1 MALLAADA
9 ELPPLPVCTALDT
22 FRKEPSRVSELVISA
37 IALEDAQLPK
47 LIEHMHHSECSIE
60 LLDLGFNRLTD
71 AGARMLCDALCASL
85 QCATELALIVLGGNA
100 ITPAAAEEIGA
111 RLKGARPDLELD
123 FSPRLRGAEALCSV
137 GLVVEGSPAA
147 AAGLAK
153 GDAIVAFGLMRSCK
167 QPSRQFRS
175 HPERMLDNMHW
186 YQGVATSVVPALQA
200 AAGGVIDVV
209 VERKGAGGEHVRLAL
224 RPAKWAG
231 EGLLGCKL
239 KDKGPVVEAKPEW
252 REKK

>member
-1 MALLAADA
+1 MALLADA

-22 FRKEPSRVSELVISA
+22 FRKEPSRVSELIISA